1 MTTQINTLG
10 RTTFDPIPIHHAPR
24 SLRERHGLDKDKVA
38 MVPRQEAARVA
49 MAALSSL
56 QDERPETIVLGAAVL
71 FAAMCSRC
79 GVDARDVHE
88 MAKRV
93 INSPMFGDRSTDAT
107 LEVLR
112 DFAGARVMG
121 QEVSI
126 G

>member
-10 RTTFDPIPIHHAPR
+10 RTTFTPIPIDDSPR
-24 SLRERHGLDKDKVA
+24 GLRERQGLDKDKVA
-38 MVPRQEAARVA
+38 MVPRQEAARIA
-49 MAALSSL
+49 LAALSPI
-56 QDERPETIVLGAAVL
+56 QDERPEMIVLGAAVL

-79 GVDARDVHE
+79 GIDARDVHE

-93 INSPMFGDRSTDAT
+93 IKSPMFGDKATSAT

-112 DFAGARVMG
+112 DFAGARIMG
-121 QEVSI
+121 EDVTI